1 MTVNWNIEK
10 LECKVL
16 ENGLSN
22 VVYKIQC
29 VCKVTDI
36 IEGKSYTSTK
46 RILIAVSPPNLLNF
60 TEFEE
65 LTKSQVV
72 GWIEDTLGEDLTSLT
87 TELSDK
93 NNLQANPTI
102 VILKPPFND

>member
-1 MTVNWNIEK
+1 MTVDWNIEK

-16 ENGLSN
+16 ENGLTN
-22 VVYKIQC
+22 VVSKIQC
-29 VCKVTDI
+29 ICKVTDI
-36 IEGKSYTSTK
+36 INNKSYVSSK
-46 RILIAVSPPNLLNF
+46 RILLSISPPNLPNF

-93 NNLQANPTI
+93 NNLQANPI
-102 VILKPPFND
+102 VITLNPPFNN